1 MKTQLGFVMISVSA
15 RIFLFLLAGVASVS
29 QPAHA
34 SDLLIWKPVKV
45 APRAYQTTIGF
56 RLPMAW
62 EMSAGADLGL
72 GGAPGGRIL
81 SGSELATLWGRAVDD
96 RSSFAGR
103 SRREVTVRVDT
114 LRGNGTLYLGRS
126 RNWIFS
132 KDIDLQTSRSLNVN
146 YMVAQSAST
155 SVTAAQ
161 AVTMIF
167 PWTGTSVSASGAVT
181 DFKGGLSSSLAVN
194 QPIALNLNFAAS
206 LTDPLTATPAGTVNV
221 HYRIRW

>member
-1 MKTQLGFVMISVSA
+1 MKTQLGFAMISVSV
-15 RIFLFLLAGVASVS
+15 RIFLCLSAGAALFS
-29 QPAHA
+29 QAAHA
-34 SDLLIWKPVKV
+34 GDLLIWKPLKV
-45 APRAYQTTIGF
+45 APRVYQTTIGF

-72 GGAPGGRIL
+72 GGAPGGRVL

-96 RSSFAGR
+96 RSNFAGR

-146 YMVAQSAST
+146 YMVAQSASA
-155 SVTAAQ
+155 SVTTEQ
-161 AVTMIF
+161 ALTMIF
-167 PWTGTSVSASGAVT
+167 PWTGTSVSASGTLT

-194 QPIALNLNFAAS
+194 QPIAPNLNFNAS
-206 LTDPLTATPAGTVNV
+206 LTDPLTATPAGAVNV
-221 HYRIRW
+221 NYRIRW